1 MSNDNTIDFGSGRIK
16 SDLLDSFSD
25 EVFKDFKSGSLIIT
39 DDKSVSLA
47 LLAVI
52 HTSKSGE
59 DFIATISVMTTEGEI
74 CAMPVIYDSSLECFW
89 IHTFGNRRYLIKEI
103 IKQDT
108 DLT

>member
-1 MSNDNTIDFGSGRIK
+1 MSNNNTIDLGSGIIK

-25 EVFKDFKSGSLIIT
+25 EVFKDFQAGSLIIT
-39 DDKSVSLA
+39 DDKSMPLT

-59 DFIATISVMTTEGEI
+59 DFIATTRVVTTEGTI
-74 CAMPVIYDSSLECFW
+74 CAMPIIYDSSLDCFW
-89 IHTFGNRRYLIKEI
+89 IHTFGNRRNLIKEI